1 MLNLRLTKEIQDK
14 QSKLNNLCNMESNHL
29 SVKRKAD
36 IEMEKELLEE
46 SLNSKSTLLL
56 QEDKYSVQKFK
67 QATKRLAKKLIAE
80 NRIKSRRLGAG
91 PKPLLDSDDEDFI
104 ARAIESKSSAHGRRH
119 DSIMYLNHRVTS
131 FPLLSIANYNLIRRG
146 KHMIRSARTV
156 WLRGRPRRVNTIEGK
171 RHCGKWL
178 FCAKKPPKTES
189 ELHETTHHQRSHVKV
204 NRESMFTLEDM
215 HNVSLEVSMDDKAYL
230 RPGTDVGFRETKA
243 GKIIDVTDQNRSRK
257 LPQHDFAEPKVYQSP
272 SSYRIMT
279 WKAEEI
285 NDLLPNEDAKC
296 YLSDKLTAIQSQF
309 IDALDSYKTCLE
321 EEKLRLHSLMEKLN
335 DCLAVCETIRDKLG
349 NANLQSD
356 LQPSYNILLKNCNEI
371 ISLVDSYGLPQ
382 MKTVI
387 TELTDAGPGV
397 GSSNLEVRFRMAEIA
412 RIHSSDRRLRIHRAR
427 DDSAQNEV
435 ERTNSA
441 IGDALVDGATL
452 TWQRFKAFDG
462 MTEEEIKDMTI
473 EDIKMHKEMIMEKMF
488 AKKFFQDRECLMKY
502 YDVSKTKQKKVP
514 GHAYYDKMQKF
525 MNLHCEQGELYLE
538 YRKRHCI
545 FKQDMMCNFYTDNPP
560 LLEKASEPSP
570 RPYPDY
576 G

>member
-1 MLNLRLTKEIQDK
+1 MAL
-14 QSKLNNLCNMESNHL
+14 LC
-29 SVKRKAD
+29 
-36 IEMEKELLEE
+36 
-46 SLNSKSTLLL
+46 
-56 QEDKYSVQKFK
+56 
-67 QATKRLAKKLIAE
+67 
-80 NRIKSRRLGAG
+80 
-91 PKPLLDSDDEDFI
+91 
-104 ARAIESKSSAHGRRH
+104 
-119 DSIMYLNHRVTS
+119 
-131 FPLLSIANYNLIRRG
+131 
-146 KHMIRSARTV
+146 
-156 WLRGRPRRVNTIEGK
+156 
-171 RHCGKWL
+171 
-178 FCAKKPPKTES
+178 KKPPKTVS
-189 ELHETTHHQRSHVKV
+189 KLHKTTHHQRSHVKV
-204 NRESMFTLEDM
+204 NRESMFTPEDM

-285 NDLLPNEDAKC
+285 NGEEKMIKEKDQSVVVIRPKYYVPSNGSNWASDYMQIVHNHPHLFTVEDEQNRCLYSNTFQSIGQLVRDIAFHFQDTFSGEDLYLLPNEDAKC

-309 IDALDSYKTCLE
+309 IDALESYKTCLE

-356 LQPSYNILLKNCNEI
+356 LQLSYNILLKNCNKI

-473 EDIKMHKEMIMEKMF
+473 EDIKMHKEMIMEKKMF
-488 AKKFFQDRECLMKY
+488 GLW
-502 YDVSKTKQKKVP
+502 QKKL
-514 GHAYYDKMQKF
+514 
-525 MNLHCEQGELYLE
+525 N
-538 YRKRHCI
+538 
-545 FKQDMMCNFYTDNPP
+545 
-560 LLEKASEPSP
+560 
-570 RPYPDY
+570 
-576 G
+576 